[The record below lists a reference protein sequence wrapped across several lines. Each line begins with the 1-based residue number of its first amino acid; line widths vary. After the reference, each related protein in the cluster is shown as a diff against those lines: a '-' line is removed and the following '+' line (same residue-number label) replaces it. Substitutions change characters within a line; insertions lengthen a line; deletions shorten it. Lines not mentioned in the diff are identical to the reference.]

1 MVYGSNT
8 FRNFTSEKVGIHLG
22 LSPKKNNFKYFL
34 PSSLPLQKGEKGQ
47 YISGKL
53 GWEESGRKD
62 MRKCKPDIWENSR
75 KENISSSQVSFVLAS
90 GKTLKKYVIPR
101 DYEWG
106 ED

>member
-1 MVYGSNT
+1 
-8 FRNFTSEKVGIHLG
+8 
-22 LSPKKNNFKYFL
+22 
-34 PSSLPLQKGEKGQ
+34 
-47 YISGKL
+47 
-53 GWEESGRKD
+53 
-62 MRKCKPDIWENSR
+62 MRKCKPDIWGNSR